1 MESLIGQMIFSLSIV
16 LIIMAS
22 ITFIVKR
29 YLGIQPTSKRTAVKV
44 EVLAHQPLQPKRSV
58 YVVRIANSVLVLGSS
73 EQGLQLFTE
82 LHDEELMEALNA
94 DHSSDDNS
102 GRIVLNAQN
111 LISRLTGSG
120 SIFSQSRTGQS
131 NKTQ

>member
-1 MESLIGQMIFSLSIV
+1 MESLIGQVIFSLSIV
-16 LIIMAS
+16 LIIMAV

-29 YLGIQPTSKRTAVKV
+29 TLGIQPSMKRSLLKI

-82 LHDEELMEALNA
+82 LHDEELMESLNA
-94 DHSSDDNS
+94 DIPSENGS

-120 SIFSQSRTGQS
+120 SIFSQSGTGQS
-131 NKTQ
+131 KKV